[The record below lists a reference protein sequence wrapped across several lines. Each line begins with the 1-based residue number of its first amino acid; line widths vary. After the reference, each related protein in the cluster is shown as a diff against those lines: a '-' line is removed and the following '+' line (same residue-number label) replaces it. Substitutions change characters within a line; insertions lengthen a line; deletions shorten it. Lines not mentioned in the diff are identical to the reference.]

1 MEIYNLSI
9 KEIHKGLIQKEF
21 SAREVI
27 EGFLER
33 IYRLNPEVNAY
44 LEIFEK
50 EAIEKAKEV
59 DEVILA
65 GKKLPLLA
73 GIPCAIKD
81 NILVEGKR
89 CTAGSKI
96 LENYIA
102 AYDAT
107 VVKKLKNQKAI
118 ILGKT
123 NLDEFAMGSS
133 GEHSAFGATKNPL
146 NLEYVPGGSS
156 SGSACAVAARMCAF
170 ALGSDTG
177 GSVRQPA
184 SFCGIVGLKPTYGA
198 VSRFGLIAMA
208 SSLDQ
213 IGPLAKNVEDVEI
226 VFEAIKGKDEKD
238 STSCEFKKQ
247 EESEPKKV
255 KIGIPKEC
263 FGEGIQKEVVEGLK
277 DVVKILEQEK
287 IHIEEINIPSLKYG
301 VACYYI
307 VMPSEVS
314 SNLAR
319 YDGIKYG
326 KSILHEPETK
336 KQDLIDMYFET
347 RGKFFGKEVKRRIML
362 GTYCLSSGYYDAYYL
377 RAQKVRTKIALDFK
391 EAFKKVDLILTPTS
405 PTLPFK
411 LGERLEDPLSM
422 YMADFLTVPANL
434 AGLPAISL
442 PFKKINNLPFGI
454 QFIAPAF
461 CEKRLFDFGKF
472 FEQIC

>member
-1 MEIYNLSI
+1 MEICNLSI
-9 KEIHKGLIQKEF
+9 KEIHKGLTQKNF
-21 SAREVI
+21 SAREIV
-27 EGFLER
+27 ESFLER
-33 IYRLNPEVNAY
+33 IYRLNPELNAY

-50 EAIEKAKEV
+50 EAIEKAKEI
-59 DEVILA
+59 DEAILTGKELPNLA
-65 GKKLPLLA
+65 GV
-73 GIPCAIKD
+73 ICAIKD

-118 ILGKT
+118 IIGKT

-146 NLEYVPGGSS
+146 DVEYVPGGSS
-156 SGSACAVAARMCAF
+156 SGSAAAVAARICTF

-226 VFEAIKGKDEKD
+226 IFEAIKGKDNKD
-238 STSCEFKKQ
+238 ATSCEYF
-247 EESEPKKV
+247 EEKEINPKEV
-255 KIGIPKEC
+255 RIGIPKEC
-263 FGEGIQKEVVEGLK
+263 FQEGLQKEVIDGLK
-277 DVVKILEQEK
+277 EAIEVLEREK
-287 IHIEEINIPSLKYG
+287 IHIEEIDIPSLKYG

-314 SNLAR
+314 SNLSR
-319 YDGIKYG
+319 FDGIKYG
-326 KSILHEPETK
+326 MSILTKPET
-336 KQDLIDMYFET
+336 QELIDVYFET

-411 LGERLEDPLSM
+411 LGEKLDDPLAM

-442 PFKKINNLPFGI
+442 PFKNINNLPFGI
-454 QFIAPAF
+454 QLIAPAF
-461 CEKRLFDFGKF
+461 CERRLFNFGKF
-472 FEQIC
+472 FEELCST

>member
-1 MEIYNLSI
+1 MEICNLSI
-9 KEIHKGLIQKEF
+9 KELHQGLIQKEF
-21 SAREVI
+21 STREVV
-27 EGFLER
+27 ESFLER
-33 IYRLNPEVNAY
+33 IYRLNPELNAY
-44 LEIFEK
+44 LEVFEK
-50 EAIEKAKEV
+50 EAIEQAKEV
-59 DEVILA
+59 DEAILTS
-65 GKKLPLLA
+65 KELPNLA

-107 VVKKLKNQKAI
+107 VVKKLKKQKAI

-156 SGSACAVAARMCAF
+156 SGSACATAAKMCAF

-213 IGPLAKNVEDVEI
+213 IGPFAKNVEDAEI
-226 VFEAIKGKDEKD
+226 VFEAIKGRDEKD
-238 STSCEFKKQ
+238 ATSCEYF
-247 EESEPKKV
+247 EEKEINPKEV
-255 KIGIPKEC
+255 RIGIPKEC
-263 FGEGIQKEVVEGLK
+263 FQEGLQKEVIDGLK
-277 DVVKILEQEK
+277 EAIEVLEREK
-287 IHIEEINIPSLKYG
+287 IHIEEIDIPSLKYG

-314 SNLAR
+314 SNLSR
-319 YDGIKYG
+319 FDGIKYG
-326 KSILHEPETK
+326 MSILTKPET
-336 KQDLIDMYFET
+336 QELIDVYFET

-411 LGERLEDPLSM
+411 LGERLDDPLAM

-442 PFKKINNLPFGI
+442 PFKNINNLPFGI
-454 QFIAPAF
+454 QLIAPAF
-461 CEKRLFDFGKF
+461 CERRLFNFGKF
-472 FEQIC
+472 FEELCST

>member
-1 MEIYNLSI
+1 MEICNLSI
-9 KEIHKGLIQKEF
+9 KEIHKGLTQKNF
-21 SAREVI
+21 SAREIV
-27 EGFLER
+27 ESFLER
-33 IYRLNPEVNAY
+33 IYRLNPELNAY

-50 EAIEKAKEV
+50 EAIEKAKEI
-59 DEVILA
+59 DEAILTGKELPNLA
-65 GKKLPLLA
+65 GV
-73 GIPCAIKD
+73 ICAM
-81 NILVEGKR
+81 
-89 CTAGSKI
+89 
-96 LENYIA
+96 NYIA

-118 ILGKT
+118 IIGKT

-146 NLEYVPGGSS
+146 DVEYVPGGSS
-156 SGSACAVAARMCAF
+156 SGSAAAVAARICTF

-208 SSLDQ
+208 SS
-213 IGPLAKNVEDVEI
+213 
-226 VFEAIKGKDEKD
+226 KDA
-238 STSCEFKKQ
+238 TSCEYF
-247 EESEPKKV
+247 EEKEINPKEV
-255 KIGIPKEC
+255 RIGIPKEC
-263 FGEGIQKEVVEGLK
+263 FQEGLQKEVIDGLK
-277 DVVKILEQEK
+277 EAIEVLEREK
-287 IHIEEINIPSLKYG
+287 IHIEEIDIPSLKYG

-314 SNLAR
+314 SNLSR
-319 YDGIKYG
+319 FDGIKYG
-326 KSILHEPETK
+326 MSILTKPET
-336 KQDLIDMYFET
+336 QELIDVYFET

-411 LGERLEDPLSM
+411 LGERLDDPLAM

-442 PFKKINNLPFGI
+442 PFKNINNLPFGI
-454 QFIAPAF
+454 QLIAPAF
-461 CEKRLFDFGKF
+461 CERRLFNFGKF
-472 FEQIC
+472 FEELCST

>member
-1 MEIYNLSI
+1 MDSIEGNYI
-9 KEIHKGLIQKEF
+9 KEF
-21 SAREVI
+21 
-27 EGFLER
+27 
-33 IYRLNPEVNAY
+33 
-44 LEIFEK
+44 
-50 EAIEKAKEV
+50 
-59 DEVILA
+59 
-65 GKKLPLLA
+65 
-73 GIPCAIKD
+73 
-81 NILVEGKR
+81 
-89 CTAGSKI
+89 
-96 LENYIA
+96 
-102 AYDAT
+102 DAT
-107 VVKKLKNQKAI
+107 VVKKLKDQKAI

-146 NLEYVPGGSS
+146 NLEYTPGGSS
-156 SGSACAVAARMCAF
+156 SGSACAVAARMCTF

-177 GSVRQPA
+177 GSIRQPA

-226 VFEAIKGKDEKD
+226 VFEAIRGRDEKD
-238 STSCEFKKQ
+238 STSCEFNKS
-247 EESEPKKV
+247 EEKDPRRM

-263 FGEGIQKEVVEGLK
+263 FGEGIQKEVVDGLK
-277 DVVKILEQEK
+277 DVVKVLEQEK

-307 VMPSEVS
+307 VMPSEAS

-326 KSILHEPETK
+326 KSILHDPETK

-442 PFKKINNLPFGI
+442 PFKKINNLPFDI